1 MIFFSQKVLRKLP
14 GNWTFLIV
22 TDRQELDEQIYKEFQ
37 AAGAVTEQEVQAA
50 TAEDLRRLL
59 REDHRHV
66 FTLIHKFHTERGKA
80 HPRLSERSDIIVMTD
95 EAHRTQ
101 YDILARNMRSAL
113 PKAAFIGFTATPLIA
128 AEEKTRE
135 VFGEYVSVYNYEES
149 VKDGATVPLYYEN
162 RIPELQLTNENFRE
176 EVEEI
181 LEAAE
186 LDEEQEKKL
195 EREFGREYHL
205 ITRDDRLERIAED
218 IVHHFLGQ
226 GYRGKTMVISID
238 KATAVRVY
246 DKVRKYW
253 TQQLERRRA
262 DLAKATGEV
271 DRKALAEKIAY
282 METTDMA
289 VVVSPAQNEVED
301 MKKRGLDIL
310 PHRRRMVREDLA
322 TKFKNPDDPFRFV
335 FVCAMW
341 MTGFDVPS
349 CSTIYLD
356 KPMKNHTLM
365 QTIARAN
372 RVFREKPN
380 GLIVDYAG
388 VFRNLERAL
397 AIYGSAAGG
406 RTRPGE
412 SPVEAKDKLRE
423 ALQDSVSRA
432 SSFCSA
438 RGVDLS
444 AIQTAKG
451 FERIGLI
458 DDAVEAVVG
467 TDDAKRQ
474 YLSLAAEVLRLYK
487 AILPDALAEDFRV
500 AVAAIGV
507 IAEKIRSLAP
517 SPDISDV
524 MGAIGELLDRSIA
537 AEGYVI
543 PEGEHRID
551 LSQIDFEAL
560 RRQFEKGRK
569 RTEAER
575 LRAAVELKLN
585 ELIRLNRTR
594 MDYASRLQELIE
606 EYNSGAVNV
615 EEFFKRLMVFAQSLN
630 QEEKR
635 AISEKLSEEE
645 LAIFDLLTKPE
656 MELAD
661 GERRQIKTV
670 ARELLLKVKT
680 EKLVLDWRKRQQSRA
695 EVRVTIDDILDR
707 GLPEKFTRELYKQK
721 CDVIYQHFYDS
732 YFGEGK
738 SIYVK
743 DAA

>member
-1 MIFFSQKVLRKLP
+1 
-14 GNWTFLIV
+14 
-22 TDRQELDEQIYKEFQ
+22 
-37 AAGAVTEQEVQAA
+37 
-50 TAEDLRRLL
+50 
-59 REDHRHV
+59 
-66 FTLIHKFHTERGKA
+66 
-80 HPRLSERSDIIVMTD
+80 
-95 EAHRTQ
+95 
-101 YDILARNMRSAL
+101 MRSAL

-128 AEEKTRE
+128 GEEKTRE
-135 VFGEYVSVYNYEES
+135 VFGEYVSVYNYEDS

-176 EVEEI
+176 EIEEL

-195 EREFGREYHL
+195 EREFAREYHL

-218 IVHHFLGQ
+218 IVRHFVGQ
-226 GYRGKTMVISID
+226 EYRGKAMMVSID
-238 KATAVRVY
+238 KATAVRMY

-253 TQQLERRRA
+253 TQQLEWLRA
-262 DLAKATGEV
+262 DLAKATDEAE
-271 DRKALAEKIAY
+271 RTALADKITY

-289 VVVSPAQNEVED
+289 VVVSQAQNEVGD
-301 MKKRGLDIL
+301 MKKKGLDIL
-310 PHRRRMVREDLA
+310 PHRKRMVREDLA
-322 TKFKNPDDPFRFV
+322 TKFKNPDDRFRLV

-372 RVFREKPN
+372 RVFRDKTN

-397 AIYGSAAGG
+397 SIYGSAAGG
-406 RTRPGE
+406 ATRPGE
-412 SPVEAKDKLRE
+412 SPVEDKDKLRQ
-423 ALQDSVSRA
+423 ALQDAVGRTGA
-432 SSFCSA
+432 FCLE
-438 RGVDLS
+438 RTVNLS
-444 AIQTAKG
+444 AIREAKG
-451 FERIGLI
+451 LERIGLI
-458 DDAVEAVVG
+458 DNAVDALVG
-467 TDDAKRQ
+467 SDDMKRQ
-474 YLSLAAEVLRLYK
+474 YLSLAAEVLRFYR
-487 AILPDALAEDFRV
+487 AILPDAHAEEFRSV
-500 AVAAIGV
+500 VAAIGV
-507 IAEKIRSLAP
+507 IAEKIRSLVP
-517 SPDISDV
+517 NPDISDV
-524 MGAIGELLDRSIA
+524 MGQIGELLDRSIA

-569 RTEAER
+569 RTEGER
-575 LRAAVELKLN
+575 LRAAVEQRLN
-585 ELIRLNRTR
+585 ELVRLNRSR
-594 MDYASRLQELIE
+594 MDYVARLQALIE
-606 EYNSGAVNV
+606 EYNAGTVNV
-615 EEFFKRLMVFAQSLN
+615 EEFFKRLMAFAQALN

-635 AISEKLSEEE
+635 AISERLTEEE
-645 LAIFDLLTKPE
+645 LAIFDLLMKPE
-656 MELAD
+656 MDLTD
-661 GERRQIKTV
+661 SERKQIKAV

-721 CDVIYQHFYDS
+721 CDAIYQHFYDN
-732 YFGEGK
+732 YYGEGR
-738 SIYVK
+738 STYSGVST
-743 DAA
+743 AA